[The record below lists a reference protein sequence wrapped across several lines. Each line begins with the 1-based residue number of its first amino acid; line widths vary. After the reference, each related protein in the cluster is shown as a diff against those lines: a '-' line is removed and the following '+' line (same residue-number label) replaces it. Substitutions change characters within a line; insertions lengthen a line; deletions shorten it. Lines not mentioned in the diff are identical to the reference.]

1 MKNKTATNSM
11 KFNKFSS
18 IALLDGLDTFINLS
32 IVTYLSIFFF
42 KEFDNRVS
50 ILLSTSVV
58 LLSFFSRNSLLCLI
72 EKVFTKSKRADFN
85 LYLMFTV
92 CYFFPLFL
100 TDNLNILS
108 ILVFMFSRFV
118 VGNLFFLAKKN
129 YLLGDQ
135 FKEENNFF
143 IKYLI
148 LFILGMLIGSILF
161 VFLND
166 IFSNSQMNSWAWK
179 CFYIFLLIVALF
191 FSFLFKY
198 KIIISDKNDSQ
209 TSDESLISLKKKN
222 NFFFKNLSS
231 IIPFYL
237 LLVFSCQNWLPR
249 FSNPENMQLL
259 DYGILNIFLW
269 MYDTVVIV
277 ALFLILFLITIL
289 FLLLLILVI
298 VVSLIAFAFEYTS
311 SYSINFLKF
320 YLSIVASFLISLNV
334 LNLKVKNQSFAN
346 IYLSYLSFIFVV
358 LAILVPLTF
367 YFFINFS
374 ISYNIIYLIIS
385 FLFLVSFLAGRYDER

>member
-18 IALLDGLDTFINLS
+18 IALLDGLDTFLNLS

-85 LYLMFTV
+85 LYLMLTV

-129 YLLGDQ
+129 YLSGDQ

-179 CFYIFLLIVALF
+179 CFYFFLLIVALC

-198 KIIISDKNDSQ
+198 KIMISNNNDSQ

-222 NFFFKNLSS
+222 NLFFKNLSS

-259 DYGILNIFLW
+259 DYGIINIFL
-269 MYDTVVIV
+269 I
-277 ALFLILFLITIL
+277 
-289 FLLLLILVI
+289 LLLTVFTFPLFNLIGNRKVSNFFGILVI

-311 SYSINFLKF
+311 SYSIDFLKF
-320 YLSIVASFLISLNV
+320 YLSIIASFLISLNV
-334 LNLKVKNQSFAN
+334 LNLKLKNPSFAKVHLN
-346 IYLSYLSFIFVV
+346 YLSFIFVT
-358 LAILVPLTF
+358 LAILLPLTF

>member
-18 IALLDGLDTFINLS
+18 IALLDGLDTFLNLS

-179 CFYIFLLIVALF
+179 CFYFFLLIVAF
-191 FSFLFKY
+191 CFSFLFKY
-198 KIIISDKNDSQ
+198 KIMISNNNDSQ
-209 TSDESLISLKKKN
+209 TSDESLISIKKKN
-222 NFFFKNLSS
+222 NLFFKNLSS

-259 DYGILNIFLW
+259 DYGIINIFL
-269 MYDTVVIV
+269 I
-277 ALFLILFLITIL
+277 
-289 FLLLLILVI
+289 LLLTVFTFPLFNLIGNRKVSNFFGILVI

-311 SYSINFLKF
+311 SYSIDFLKF
-320 YLSIVASFLISLNV
+320 YLSIIASFLISLNV
-334 LNLKVKNQSFAN
+334 LNLKLKNPSFAKVHLN
-346 IYLSYLSFIFVV
+346 YLSFIFVT
-358 LAILVPLTF
+358 LAILLPLTF

>member
-18 IALLDGLDTFINLS
+18 IALLDGLDTFLNLS

-50 ILLSTSVV
+50 ILLSTFVV

-92 CYFFPLFL
+92 CYLFPLFL

-129 YLLGDQ
+129 YLSGDQ

-179 CFYIFLLIVALF
+179 CFYFFLLIVALC

-198 KIIISDKNDSQ
+198 KIMISNNNDSQ

-222 NFFFKNLSS
+222 NLFFKNLSS

-259 DYGILNIFLW
+259 DYGIINIFL
-269 MYDTVVIV
+269 I
-277 ALFLILFLITIL
+277 
-289 FLLLLILVI
+289 LLLTVFTFPLFNLIGNRKVSNFFGILVI

-311 SYSINFLKF
+311 SYSIDFLKF

-334 LNLKVKNQSFAN
+334 LNLKLKNPSFAKVHLN
-346 IYLSYLSFIFVV
+346 YLSFIFVT
-358 LAILVPLTF
+358 LAILLPLTF

-374 ISYNIIYLIIS
+374 ISYNIIYLIIG

>member
-18 IALLDGLDTFINLS
+18 IALLDGLDTFLNLS

-50 ILLSTSVV
+50 ILLSTFVV

-85 LYLMFTV
+85 LYLMLTV

-179 CFYIFLLIVALF
+179 CFYLFLLIVSLC

-198 KIIISDKNDSQ
+198 KIMISNNNDSQ

-259 DYGILNIFLW
+259 DYGIINIFL
-269 MYDTVVIV
+269 I
-277 ALFLILFLITIL
+277 
-289 FLLLLILVI
+289 LLLTVFTFPLFNLIGNRKVSNFFGILVI

-311 SYSINFLKF
+311 SYSIDFLKF
-320 YLSIVASFLISLNV
+320 YLSIIASFLISLNV
-334 LNLKVKNQSFAN
+334 LNLKLKNPSFAKVHLN
-346 IYLSYLSFIFVV
+346 YLSFIFVT
-358 LAILVPLTF
+358 LAILLPLTF

>member
-1 MKNKTATNSM
+1 
-11 KFNKFSS
+11 
-18 IALLDGLDTFINLS
+18 
-32 IVTYLSIFFF
+32 
-42 KEFDNRVS
+42 
-50 ILLSTSVV
+50 
-58 LLSFFSRNSLLCLI
+58 
-72 EKVFTKSKRADFN
+72 
-85 LYLMFTV
+85 
-92 CYFFPLFL
+92 
-100 TDNLNILS
+100 
-108 ILVFMFSRFV
+108 MFSRFV

-179 CFYIFLLIVALF
+179 CFYFFLLIVALC

-198 KIIISDKNDSQ
+198 KIMISNNNDSQ

-222 NFFFKNLSS
+222 NLFFKNLSS

-259 DYGILNIFLW
+259 DYGIIN
-269 MYDTVVIV
+269 V
-277 ALFLILFLITIL
+277 FLILLLTVFTFPLFNLIGNKKVSN
-289 FLLLLILVI
+289 FFGILVI

-311 SYSINFLKF
+311 SYSIDFLKF
-320 YLSIVASFLISLNV
+320 YLSIIASFLISLNV
-334 LNLKVKNQSFAN
+334 LNLKLKNPSFAKVHLN
-346 IYLSYLSFIFVV
+346 YLSFIFVT
-358 LAILVPLTF
+358 LAILLPLTF

>member
-1 MKNKTATNSM
+1 MKNKAATNSM

-18 IALLDGLDTFINLS
+18 IALLDGLDTFLNLS

-50 ILLSTSVV
+50 VLLSTSVV

-72 EKVFTKSKRADFN
+72 EKVLTKSKRADLN

-129 YLLGDQ
+129 YLSDDQ

-179 CFYIFLLIVALF
+179 CFYFFLLIVALC

-198 KIIISDKNDSQ
+198 KIMISNNNDSQ
-209 TSDESLISLKKKN
+209 TSDESLISIKKKN
-222 NFFFKNLSS
+222 NLFFKNLSS

-259 DYGILNIFLW
+259 DYGIINIFL
-269 MYDTVVIV
+269 I
-277 ALFLILFLITIL
+277 
-289 FLLLLILVI
+289 LLLTVFTFPLFNLIGNRKVSNFFGILVI

-320 YLSIVASFLISLNV
+320 YLSIIASFLISLNV
-334 LNLKVKNQSFAN
+334 LNLKLKNPSFAKVHLN
-346 IYLSYLSFIFVV
+346 YLSFIFVT
-358 LAILVPLTF
+358 LAILLPLTF